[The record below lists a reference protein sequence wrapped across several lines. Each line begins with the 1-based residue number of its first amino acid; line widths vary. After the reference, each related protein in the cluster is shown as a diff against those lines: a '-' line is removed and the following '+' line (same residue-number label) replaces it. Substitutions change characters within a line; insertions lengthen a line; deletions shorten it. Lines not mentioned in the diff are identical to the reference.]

1 MYYYVLCIKCIGITY
16 QYVAIIIIIINII
29 ISY

>member
-16 QYVAIIIIIINII
+16 QYVAIIIIIIII
-29 ISY
+29 INY